1 MKNSGFRSLTS
12 VWGVRVLAVLFTV
25 ALTGCATS
33 GGGASNPAVGTWDV
47 TVDSPAGVLEMAV
60 TIAPDMSGTI
70 SVADQGAPLDVEN
83 AVLEGQTLTFGVTF
97 DFQGTELAAKF
108 VGVIDGDTITGEIQ
122 TDFGNAAAT
131 GTRVQ

>member
-70 SVADQGAPLDVEN
+70 SVADQGEPLDVEN

-122 TDFGNAAAT
+122 TDFGNAEAT